1 MSSASFNMANNN
13 APGEWLPNLTSFCAT
28 VPDPAQ
34 CVKTGGDVSGLVD
47 YHFKTKFMA
56 HTSVMY
62 RIKIEGYSFD
72 QSKPISSEAVGY
84 LFKDILPE
92 HAKIVNGNGLGAI
105 SASSPYDGLIQEQ
118 YISKDNY
125 LVIRM
130 TAGLYCTSIVLTAN
144 AHYGGTANGTIEG
157 TQIWIASANSAERL

>member
-1 MSSASFNMANNN
+1 MGNHNQ
-13 APGEWLPNLTSFCAT
+13 PGEWLPDLTTVCAKQF
-28 VPDPAQ
+28 DPAQ
-34 CVKTGGDVSGLVD
+34 CVKTGGDFGGLVD
-47 YHFKTKFMA
+47 YHFKTKLMA

-84 LFKDILPE
+84 LFQEILPV

-130 TAGLYCTSIVLTAN
+130 AAGLYCTSIVLTATTHCGSN
-144 AHYGGTANGTIEG
+144 ANTTIEG
-157 TQIWIASANSAERL
+157 TQIWIASTNSTERL